1 MLAATDVVP
10 ERLAGTGS
18 RKGAFVHVDRFC
30 TEEGRPPH
38 LDSHGFLPERR
49 LLPSTGGLPEGVLPL
64 SDVLARS
71 AVLLGEAGAG
81 KTHALTGLYRHAS
94 PHDAPRWNARAW
106 VDMGQVDRWED
117 FVRKAAP
124 VLDRLTPPDGSAAQ
138 TGHRFLLVVDSVDEC
153 RARPKHIAGW
163 IEDLA
168 RAHDCRALQVIIGCR
183 STAFT
188 AILRQTVAEAFGI
201 TTAHVLAPLRRQDVD
216 TAATARNVD
225 PDAFTRAVADAGAE
239 ALARMPLTLNL
250 LLDLYQAD
258 RSLPPSRARL
268 YSRALPLAVTRQG
281 DGRDPDDLHGSPET
295 RLAVAGR
302 IACHLMLTGA
312 PAVSLTHQPFPHD
325 RHLAVADL
333 VDAEAT
339 PSRTGFSQP
348 LVRSVLESPLFTGAG
363 PGLVKPVHASIA
375 SYLAARH
382 LLDHNVPRPQL
393 QSLLVQR
400 GEGGTPGILGDLHE
414 LAAWLVALRPS
425 LSSWLIDADLEAVAA
440 YSSYIG
446 DPESQH
452 LIVDRLLE
460 RARTGRLNSDPWW
473 SGPAHHLC
481 HPGLA
486 AQLRPVLTARTT
498 ADRIGAEP
506 DSEELEFALAT
517 VAASDL
523 TELLAEVAA
532 LAADPHRS
540 VGLRGRAAAVAAHL
554 DRPAAAPLLTLILT
568 ELREHPERDPDHVL
582 RGRVVTA
589 TWPEQLTAAEL
600 LTMLVP
606 PHRNSSRSYERFCL
620 SLPGRFTD
628 TDLAPFLHWAS
639 KALNGSPAEASA
651 TVSDSSPDTSHQWS
665 TWVHVG
671 DMTQDLL
678 DRAMTGPGAADR
690 IPATARW
697 LHPLLRTHPTLAV
710 PLPLC
715 TPDSDP
721 GAGEARHLR
730 RLLALE
736 LLNLAQNDEDAYLVA
751 EGWRPRATSARLTRR
766 VVPAPTPAL
775 EPGSEP
781 RGGLLDSTD
790 LPWLIELERDLDD
803 HAASLLTHLISHCWS
818 PRDPLA
824 QELAWT
830 TRGTR
835 IWTTL
840 FAPHFDPVP
849 LHGPHAE
856 MLRERARRTAKRRPS
871 PRQWDGY
878 DTWSNHTTELL
889 VKAQAGDTDSFWRL
903 CVALLR
909 DPDTGREDTGLE
921 HGLTTLPG
929 AAVLPSDAE
938 HRLLTA
944 ARHYL
949 DAPDTGGTQWIGT
962 STISWRAWAGLLA
975 LTALH
980 THLASHSHT
989 VTPAHW
995 RRWAPA
1001 LLDLSPTTDDQTADL
1016 LRDATPHAAEQLHD
1030 TYLALVDAA
1039 ITRQEFCTALPLAQH
1054 IWTTDLETRLTEA
1067 IPDYL
1072 DQALHEETTPPA
1084 SPGNDPNH
1092 HTITELLRL
1101 TCDLARPEA
1110 REAVLVDLDAK
1121 LRTGGPDRT
1130 SPFVAELVAFL
1141 LQMSP
1146 VRAWPIVVNR
1156 LRDDRESFDLLERLI
1171 LDRGRTAWL
1180 DALPEGQ
1187 VADLASL
1194 LIDRYPYATTSP
1206 PRHTR
1211 WVGPEEIGPEHR
1223 DTVVQHLAARGTL
1236 NSVDELRRLTH
1247 SRPHAKPLTR
1257 ALRTAQRNHRERTWT
1272 RPSSHELHAIL
1283 QDPRRRLIRDD
1294 ADLTDL
1300 VLDTLATLQHD
1311 LTQGILP
1318 AAIAWNDTIPEV
1330 LDGKATRRRL
1340 RYPKD
1345 ENFISDYLEHYLN
1358 TQLVGSGIVIGRE
1371 VQINRNIGG
1380 AGERLDLLLRTAT
1393 NGAVPDHTAPA
1404 IATVVIEVKGNW
1416 HDHLHSAMETQLA
1429 NDYLPTLSATQGLYL
1444 VAYFPASQWTS
1455 LDRAVPAAVR
1465 KQTPDMLRGALEE
1478 QATKLST
1485 QRGTDIRAVLLDFSL
1500 RETADRNRKPATRP
1514 GQ

>member
-1 MLAATDVVP
+1 M
-10 ERLAGTGS
+10 
-18 RKGAFVHVDRFC
+18 DRFC
-30 TEEGRPPH
+30 TEEDRPPR
-38 LDSHGFLPERR
+38 LDSHGFLPEGR
-49 LLPSTGGLPEGVLPL
+49 LLLSTGGLPEGVVAL
-64 SDVLARS
+64 SEVLSRS

-81 KTHALTGLYRHAS
+81 KTHALTGLFKDAS
-94 PHDAPRWNARAW
+94 PHGAPRWNARAW

-124 VLDRLTPPDGSAAQ
+124 VLGRLTPPDGSAAQ
-138 TGHRFLLVVDSVDEC
+138 TGQRFLLVVDGVDEC

-168 RAHDCRALQVIIGCR
+168 RAYDCRRLQVVIGCR

-188 AILRQTVAEAFGI
+188 DVLRRAVAEAFGI
-201 TTAHVLAPLRRQDVD
+201 TTAHVLAPLRRRDVD
-216 TAATARNVD
+216 TAAIARNVD
-225 PDAFTRAVADAGAE
+225 PDAFSQAVTNAGAE

-258 RSLPPSRARL
+258 RSLPPSRAEL
-268 YSRALPLAVTRQG
+268 YGRALPLAVVQQG
-281 DGRDPDDLHGSPET
+281 GDRDPDDLHGSPET

-325 RHLAVADL
+325 RHLAGADL

-339 PSRTGFSQP
+339 PSPTGFSQP

-425 LSSWLIDADLEAVAA
+425 LGSWLIDVDLEAVAA

-460 RARTGRLNSDPWW
+460 RARSGRLNSDPWW
-473 SGPAHHLC
+473 SGPAHRLR

-486 AQLRPVLTARTT
+486 AQLRPVLAARTT
-498 ADRIGAEP
+498 ADRAGAEP
-506 DSEELEFALAT
+506 DAEEVEFALAT

-523 TELLAEVAA
+523 TELLAEVTA

-554 DRPAAAPLLTLILT
+554 DRPAAAPLLKPILT
-568 ELREHPERDPDHVL
+568 ELREHPQRDPDHVL
-582 RGRVVTA
+582 RGRVVA
-589 TWPEQLTAAEL
+589 AVWPEQLTAAEL
-600 LTMLVP
+600 LAVLVP

-620 SLPGRFTD
+620 SLPNRLAD
-628 TDLAPFLHWAS
+628 ADLAPFLQWAS
-639 KALNGSPAEASA
+639 EALIGSQAESAGIASRSG
-651 TVSDSSPDTSHQWS
+651 VDTADQWS
-665 TWVHVG
+665 SWVHVG

-678 DRAMTGPGAADR
+678 DRAMTRPGAADR

-697 LHPLLRTHPTLAV
+697 LNPLLRTHPTLAV

-715 TPDSDP
+715 TPRSDP
-721 GAGEARHLR
+721 CADEARYLR
-730 RLLALE
+730 RLLALA
-736 LLNLAQNDEDAYLVA
+736 LLNLAQDDEDAYLVA
-751 EGWRPRATSARLTRR
+751 EGWTPRATSARITRR
-766 VVPAPTPAL
+766 VVPASTQAL

-781 RGGLLDSTD
+781 RGALLDSTD

-803 HAASLLTHLISHCWS
+803 HAASLLPHLISYCWS
-818 PRDPLA
+818 PSDPLA
-824 QELAWT
+824 HELAWS

-835 IWTTL
+835 IWVTF
-840 FAPHFDPVP
+840 FAPYFDPVP
-849 LHGPHAE
+849 LHGPQADR
-856 MLRERARRTAKRRPS
+856 LRGRAQRAAAIRPA

-878 DTWSNHTTELL
+878 DTWLHRTTELL
-889 VKAQAGDTDSFWRL
+889 AEAEVGDTDSFWQL

-909 DPDTGREDTGLE
+909 DPDTGREDTSLE

-929 AAVLPSDAE
+929 AAVLPADAE
-938 HRLLTA
+938 HRLLAA

-962 STISWRAWAGLLA
+962 STISWRAWAGVLA

-980 THLASHSHT
+980 THPASNPHT
-989 VTPAHW
+989 ITPAHW
-995 RRWAPA
+995 RRWAPV
-1001 LLDLSPTTDDQTADL
+1001 LLDLSLTTDDQTADL

-1030 TYLALVDAA
+1030 TYLALLDAA
-1039 ITRQEFCTALPLAQH
+1039 IARQEFCTALPLAQH
-1054 IWTTDLETRLTEA
+1054 IWTTDLETRLTTT

-1084 SPGNDPNH
+1084 GPGNNPNH

-1121 LRTGGPDRT
+1121 LRTGGPDRR
-1130 SPFVAELVAFL
+1130 SPLVAELVAFL
-1141 LQMSP
+1141 LRMSP
-1146 VRAWPIVVNR
+1146 ARAWPIVVNR
-1156 LRDDRESFDLLERLI
+1156 LRADQESFDLLERLI
-1171 LDRGRTAWL
+1171 LDRGRTQWL

-1187 VADLASL
+1187 AADLASL
-1194 LIDRYPYATTSP
+1194 LTDRYPYATTSP
-1206 PRHTR
+1206 PRRTR
-1211 WVGPEEIGPEHR
+1211 WVGHEETGPEHR

-1236 NSVDELRRLTH
+1236 NSVDELRCLTH
-1247 SRPHAKPLTR
+1247 SHPHAKPLAR

-1272 RPSSHELHAIL
+1272 RPSSHDLHAIL
-1283 QDPRRRLIRDD
+1283 QDPRRRLVRDG
-1294 ADLTDL
+1294 ADLSDL
-1300 VLDTLATLQHD
+1300 VLEALATLQHD
-1311 LTQGILP
+1311 LTQGTLP
-1318 AAIAWNDTIPEV
+1318 AALLWNETTPEV
-1330 LDGKATRRRL
+1330 VDGKPTRRRL
-1340 RYPKD
+1340 RFPKD
-1345 ENFISDYLEHYLN
+1345 ENLISDYLAHHLN
-1358 TQLVGSGIVIGRE
+1358 TQLVDSGIMIGRE

-1393 NGAVPDHTAPA
+1393 NDPAPEHNAPA
-1404 IATVVIEVKGNW
+1404 IATVVVEVKGNW
-1416 HDHLHSAMETQLA
+1416 HDHLYSAMETQLT
-1429 NDYLPTLSATQGLYL
+1429 NDYLPTLRATQGVYL

-1455 LDRAVPAAVR
+1455 PDRAMPGAVR
-1465 KQTPDMLRGALEE
+1465 KQTPETLRGALQE
-1478 QATKLST
+1478 QAARLSAE
-1485 QRGTDIRAVLLDFSL
+1485 RGIDIRAVLLDFSL
-1500 RETADRNRKPATRP
+1500 RETADRNRKSSTRP
-1514 GQ
+1514 GW